1 SQDEKDYVARIQLAD
16 NEYPKAAAD
25 LTELLLR
32 PVADRLGKLRLVI
45 VADGALQYLPFEAL
59 PSPQTARSA
68 SPTPLIVDH
77 EIVNL
82 PSASTLAVIRNEATH
97 RRPSDRTIAVAADPV
112 FELTD
117 DRMLKLQNIAQPT
130 TSKSEPTSALM
141 ASFNGGTLRIEH
153 FLPRL

>member
-1 SQDEKDYVARIQLAD
+1 LEYVLGEENSYLFLVTSKEFASYRLPRRSEIEKRVLDLRDLIIARSVSQDEKDYVARIQLAD

-97 RRPSDRTIAVAADPV
+97 RRPSDRTIAVA
-112 FELTD
+112 
-117 DRMLKLQNIAQPT
+117 
-130 TSKSEPTSALM
+130 
-141 ASFNGGTLRIEH
+141 
-153 FLPRL
+153 